1 MITTTF
7 SLNLPLIKVKQM
19 QVMKLT
25 KFKKGL
31 AFSVI
36 KLFKSVTNYMK
47 ESKKKNL
54 LILQIDQQRG
64 HYVGNSHCSIS

>member
-7 SLNLPLIKVKQM
+7 SLILPLIKVKQM

-31 AFSVI
+31 AFSVK

-47 ESKKKNL
+47 ESTKK
-54 LILQIDQQRG
+54 
-64 HYVGNSHCSIS
+64 SINTSN